1 MLLENVIKSQLRKK
15 LLNEGQGKGW
25 SLVHIGA
32 TWDSDKKIHESVE
45 VGIRLTSE
53 EWPKYYIIRHQ
64 LPFSCFG
71 KKETILCDETL
82 GRKDIPYKS
91 TPSLVRKLAKRYTK
105 ILAPM
110 VQRLEEDNCQ
120 DYWDYILKV
129 PKGL

>member
-1 MLLENVIKSQLRKK
+1 MLLENVIKSQLKK
-15 LLNEGQGKGW
+15 RSLNEGQGKGW
-25 SLVHIGA
+25 CLVHIGA
-32 TWDSDKKIHESVE
+32 PWDSDKKIHESVE

-53 EWPKYYIIRHQ
+53 EWSKYYIIRHQ

-71 KKETILCDETL
+71 KKEAILCDETL
-82 GRKDIPYKS
+82 GRKNIPYKS

-105 ILAPM
+105 VLAPM